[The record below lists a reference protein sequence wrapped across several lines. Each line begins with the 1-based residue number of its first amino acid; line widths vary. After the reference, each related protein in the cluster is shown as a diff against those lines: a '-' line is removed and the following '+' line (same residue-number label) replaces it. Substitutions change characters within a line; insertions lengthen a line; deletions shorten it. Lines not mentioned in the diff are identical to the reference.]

1 MLLPRALRRVASM
14 RPAALRSASTAA
26 AMQDATAAV
35 VQKPP
40 PDPKTVADMRRPEW
54 WYPKARLSKRTII
67 YHGGP
72 TNSGKTYHAL
82 EALKRAENGVYA
94 GPLRLLALEVHERL
108 NDAGVY
114 CSLFTGQE
122 RREVPFATHASST
135 IEMVSLQERYDV
147 AVIDEI
153 QLIGSSERGHS
164 WTRALLGLDAREI
177 HVCGALDASELVEDL
192 AKKCGDDFVLKTYE
206 RLTPLKPL
214 PVLKGW
220 RDVRAGDCVVTFS
233 RDDIHAVKRLIEE
246 AKPGTKCCVVYGTL
260 PPETR
265 AEQARLFNTEGNGYD
280 VLVASDAIGMG
291 LNLNIG
297 RVLFRRV
304 LKYAGNAPSEA
315 RLASVAPE
323 YRDDARR
330 LGQLPADRALV
341 KQIAG
346 RAGRM
351 STAFGEGGGGVAA
364 MDERDAQYVRKA
376 LNAKPDKVTKAGL
389 FPPSELLAAFARE
402 TKISSSTPVTAV
414 VDAFVNVC
422 QIDAARYALAG
433 HVELKKVATQLDV
446 PLPLR
451 AVLRI
456 IAETFVNLNAI
467 EQMQLWGRRRVD
479 GVGRPKFDFHTA
491 RDHVVLRHALGD
503 RYYEPDLIF
512 YGVQDRRLAERR
524 RDVNDRRVGLHLGDG
539 LLDGVEDGQSE
550 MCLPSFLRRDAA
562 DHVGP
567 IGDGLLGVEGAGLA
581 REALADDARVF
592 VDPDLRVWCY

>member
-1 MLLPRALRRVASM
+1 MLLQRALRRVASM

-26 AMQDATAAV
+26 AVQDATAAV

-67 YHGGP
+67 YHGAP
-72 TNSGKTYHAL
+72 QISGKTYHAL

-122 RREVPFATHASST
+122 SEKCPSRRTRPLDDRDGLFARTLRRRRHRRDPADW
-135 IEMVSLQERYDV
+135 LF
-147 AVIDEI
+147 
-153 QLIGSSERGHS
+153 GKGHS

-402 TKISSSTPVTAV
+402 TKISSSTPITAV

-422 QIDAARYALAG
+422 QCSIDRDAAL
-433 HVELKKVATQLDV
+433 

-451 AVLRI
+451 AVLSCGAQERSS
-456 IAETFVNLNAI
+456 
-467 EQMQLWGRRRVD
+467 RRSVD
-479 GVGRPKFDFHTA
+479 GVGLWFPHLGRHG
-491 RDHVVLRHALGD
+491 HVLRRAL
-503 RYYEPDLIF
+503 
-512 YGVQDRRLAERR
+512 Q
-524 RDVNDRRVGLHLGDG
+524 
-539 LLDGVEDGQSE
+539 LLRPAGG
-550 MCLPSFLRRDAA
+550 RDADRIRA
-562 DHVGP
+562 S
-567 IGDGLLGVEGAGLA
+567 
-581 REALADDARVF
+581 
-592 VDPDLRVWCY
+592 

>member
-1 MLLPRALRRVASM
+1 MLLTRALRRVASV

-26 AMQDATAAV
+26 AVQDATAAV
-35 VQKPP
+35 VPKPP

-402 TKISSSTPVTAV
+402 TKIASKTDITAV

-446 PLPLR
+446 PLPLEDMVTFCAAPCNSSDRLAVAMLTEYAR
-451 AVLRI
+451 ARARGERAGPNVRLPKHKPRTLRDLHDMCGKHNVLDCYLWLAHRFP
-456 IAETFVNLNAI
+456 ETFP
-467 EQMQLWGRRRVD
+467 E
-479 GVGRPKFDFHTA
+479 
-491 RDHVVLRHALGD
+491 
-503 RYYEPDLIF
+503 
-512 YGVQDRRLAERR
+512 
-524 RDVNDRRVGLHLGDG
+524 
-539 LLDGVEDGQSE
+539 S
-550 MCLPSFLRRDAA
+550 DAA
-562 DHVGP
+562 MAQKRRC
-567 IGDGLLGVEGAGLA
+567 IGLVAAGLA
-581 REALADDARVF
+581 SRRLQLPEKKEAAAKLVAAKKKKPSAKKRGRV
-592 VDPDLRVWCY
+592 VRGKRSK

>member
-1 MLLPRALRRVASM
+1 MLLPRALRRVASV
-14 RPAALRSASTAA
+14 RPAVLRSASTAA
-26 AMQDATAAV
+26 AVQDATAAV

-446 PLPLR
+446 PLPLEDMVTFCAAPCNSSDRLAVAMLTEYAR
-451 AVLRI
+451 ARSRGERAGPNVRLPKHKPRTLRDLHDMCGKHNVLDCYLWLAHRFP
-456 IAETFVNLNAI
+456 ETFP
-467 EQMQLWGRRRVD
+467 E
-479 GVGRPKFDFHTA
+479 
-491 RDHVVLRHALGD
+491 
-503 RYYEPDLIF
+503 
-512 YGVQDRRLAERR
+512 
-524 RDVNDRRVGLHLGDG
+524 
-539 LLDGVEDGQSE
+539 S
-550 MCLPSFLRRDAA
+550 DAA
-562 DHVGP
+562 MAQKRRC
-567 IGDGLLGVEGAGLA
+567 IGLVAAGLA
-581 REALADDARVF
+581 SRRLQLPEKKEADAKLSVAAKLVAAKKKKPSAKKRGRV
-592 VDPDLRVWCY
+592 VRGKRSK